1 MSSSL
6 TARTPPVGAITD
18 FEKIACLVVCTVSAI
33 FCVVV
38 IFCNTRYPVLRQPPG
53 RYVRSR
59 SAFILFY
66 TLTLVSIAAWLLTD
80 VGKESL
86 EQLRALAENETLC
99 EAAEHAAES
108 RGDSV
113 YEAETYTLSQTAI
126 VADLQLAVVRFW
138 ET

>member
-1 MSSSL
+1 MEAMSL
-6 TARTPPVGAITD
+6 TARTPPVGAISD
-18 FEKIACLVVCTVSAI
+18 VEKVACLVVCAVSALC
-33 FCVVV
+33 CVAV
-38 IFCNTRYPVLRQPPG
+38 IVCNTVFPVLRQPPG

-59 SAFILFY
+59 SAFILCY

-86 EQLRALAENETLC
+86 SQLRALAENETLC
-99 EAAEHAAES
+99 EAAES

-113 YEAETYTLSQTAI
+113 YTLSQTAI